1 MKVPF
6 TAAPSKGETY
16 SDFFRR
22 INNDLVHLGGA
33 HFGARRIVCECS
45 RAHCTAALEI
55 TGQDYEAVRAHS
67 TRFFV
72 APGHEL
78 ATLQRVLARTRRVSV
93 IQESQLCVA
102 SRPPMPN
109 DRVGRDGRP
118 PLVLVVDDDP
128 LVRAL
133 CSASLE
139 HEGVVALE
147 AADGLRGLE
156 QARVGRPDLVV
167 TGVTMPELDGFQL
180 AEALRRDDRTHR
192 IPLIFL
198 AGETEAEHAARA
210 LEAGALAYVKKPF
223 DPAAFAALV
232 TGVLARFARR
242 KGPSVV
248 TALRRA
254 ALVNSVGARP
264 AA

>member
-22 INNDLVHLGGA
+22 INDDLVQLGGA
-33 HFGARRIVCECS
+33 HLGTRRIVCECS

-55 TGQDYEAVRAHS
+55 TGHEYEVVRAHS

-78 ATLQRVLARTRRVSV
+78 SSLQRVLARTRRVSV

-109 DRVGRDGRP
+109 DRVGRNGWQ

-133 CSASLE
+133 CAASLE
-139 HEGVVALE
+139 QEGVVALE
-147 AADGLRGLE
+147 AADGSRGLE
-156 QARVGRPDLVV
+156 QARLGRPDLVV
-167 TGVTMPELDGFQL
+167 TDVTMPELDGFQL

-198 AGETEAEHAARA
+198 TGETGADHEARA
-210 LEAGALAYVKKPF
+210 LEIGALAYVRKPF
-223 DPAAFAALV
+223 DPLAFAALV

-242 KGPSVV
+242 NGPAVV
-248 TALRRA
+248 TAA
-254 ALVNSVGARP
+254 
-264 AA
+264 